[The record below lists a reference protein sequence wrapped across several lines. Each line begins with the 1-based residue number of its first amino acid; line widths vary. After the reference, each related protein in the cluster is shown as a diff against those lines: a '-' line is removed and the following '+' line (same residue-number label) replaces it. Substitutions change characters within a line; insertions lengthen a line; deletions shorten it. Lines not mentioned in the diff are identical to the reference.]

1 MSYQEYQ
8 DFNFRLTVYNYLHRI
23 LYRIEFCETKLKM
36 IWREGYINVITMH
49 NYIIIILYLFNCC

>member
-23 LYRIEFCETKLKM
+23 LYRIEFCETKLIM
-36 IWREGYINVITMH
+36 IWREGYINIIT
-49 NYIIIILYLFNCC
+49 ILLLSITILSI